1 MKFTDLNLRKPL
13 LNALEDLGYD
23 RPTTIQEKVFSV
35 AMSGKDICGIAQT
48 GTGKTL
54 AYLLPLINQWKYSK
68 DKEPLILVLVPTR
81 ELVIQVVDNVKSL
94 SAYQSLDVTG
104 VYGGTNIN
112 TQRAQLQKGCDVLVA
127 TPGRLYDLAVTG
139 GFKAKAIK
147 KLVID
152 EVDEMLNLGFRS
164 QLVNIL
170 DLLTQKR
177 QNFVFSAT
185 LTDEVEVLIK
195 QFFNAPVKIEAAPAG
210 TPVENISQ
218 TLYEL
223 PNFYTRLN
231 LLRLLLEDSSLS
243 KVLVFVS
250 TKKLADELYEE
261 IEPGFHGE
269 VGVIHSNKEQNYRFN
284 TVNKFQSG
292 EYRVII
298 ATDVVARGIDISE
311 VTHVINFDLPSL
323 PEQYIHRIGRTG
335 RADKK
340 GISISFVTPADKTL
354 LEAIEDLMNVK
365 IQVSPL
371 PAALEISDRLTEDEQ
386 PKVSMKEIQVRKP
399 KAEERGPAFHPK
411 SAKNS
416 KVNVRE
422 SHKDKMKKK
431 YGKPKK
437 RAGKK

>member
-54 AYLLPLINQWKYSK
+54 AYLLPLLNQWKYSK

-112 TQRAQLQKGCDVLVA
+112 TQRAELQKGCDVLVA

-185 LTDEVEVLIK
+185 LTDEVEVLIQ
-195 QFFNAPVKIEAAPAG
+195 QFFNDPVKIEAAPAG

-231 LLRLLLEDSSLS
+231 LLRLLLEDNSLS

-250 TKKLADELYEE
+250 TKKLADALYEA
-261 IEPGFHGE
+261 IEPCLPGE

-437 RAGKK
+437 RVGKK